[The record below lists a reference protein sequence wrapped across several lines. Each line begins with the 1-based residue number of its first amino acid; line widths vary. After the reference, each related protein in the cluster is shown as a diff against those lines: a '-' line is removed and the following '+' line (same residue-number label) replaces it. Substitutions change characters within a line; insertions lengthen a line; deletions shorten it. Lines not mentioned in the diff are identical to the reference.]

1 MNIVIVLIRKSFIIL
16 KLELND
22 IIIIK
27 YFRSL
32 NKYYLKIKN
41 SHKIKDNN
49 FLKLPIT
56 SKEIGNE

>member
-27 YFRSL
+27 YFSL

-41 SHKIKDNN
+41 FHKIK
-49 FLKLPIT
+49 
-56 SKEIGNE
+56 G

>member
-41 SHKIKDNN
+41 SHKIK
-49 FLKLPIT
+49 
-56 SKEIGNE
+56 G